1 MLRAAGS
8 FRQLLTYLIF
18 VICFPHSTANHKM
31 MSGPGL
37 SWGLRQGLSRAGGYP
52 VSFREKRLL
61 FFQLCCD
68 SIFFLPSSSLTAL
81 AGTTDAAAI
90 YLLRLVD
97 ATLNCHNIVS
107 IFASF
112 SHLHSHSAP
121 AHFTVL
127 ELVFNCCA
135 GWETDA
141 RAGYYGVS
149 AHVSSLLTSSLALCF
164 ILFKHMTW
172 HILCEAKWRE

>member
-52 VSFREKRLL
+52 VSLREKRLL
-61 FFQLCCD
+61 LFQLCCD

-81 AGTTDAAAI
+81 AGTIDAAAI

-107 IFASF
+107 IVASF

-135 GWETDA
+135 AVRGRGGVDGCSGWLLRGKCA
-141 RAGYYGVS
+141 RF
-149 AHVSSLLTSSLALCF
+149 LTSHFFFGIMLHTF
-164 ILFKHMTW
+164 
-172 HILCEAKWRE
+172 